1 MKRKYMLFSLLGVL
15 MVKFGF
21 VQQKTINNI
30 ACLVCISIC
39 YILCEAIDF
48 GDINENPNR
57 PTVAVASQLLT
68 EAQKA
73 IGNSVVTS
81 VKGILFIQQ
90 LTEG

>member
-1 MKRKYMLFSLLGVL
+1 MK
-15 MVKFGF
+15 
-21 VQQKTINNI
+21 KTIKNI

-57 PTVAVASQLLT
+57 PTVAVAYQLLT

-73 IGNSVVTS
+73 IGNSVVTG

>member
-1 MKRKYMLFSLLGVL
+1 MVFML
-15 MVKFGF
+15 KFGF

-39 YILCEAIDF
+39 YISCEAIDF

>member
-1 MKRKYMLFSLLGVL
+1 

-39 YILCEAIDF
+39 YIFCEAIDF

-57 PTVAVASQLLT
+57 PTVAVAYQLLT

-73 IGNSVVTS
+73 IGNSVVTG